1 MTTSKGIT
9 PAPTTTTTTIPAPVP
24 SPITTTPAAPAVANG
39 RPAAARHFP
48 EMPPRGDMQNVIHL
62 HEPGYITTLRRHL
75 AAAAPDTTL
84 VMGEIPLGW
93 RHDQRGGLLI
103 PDLIIAFGV
112 DPEAVI
118 AERGFSVSDWGKAPD
133 FVLEVAS
140 IHTARNDETHKR
152 GGYAGY
158 GVTEYWRFD
167 PTGGQRYRTGLAG
180 DRLVDVEYQP
190 IDIVRVD
197 DNRYWGYSAA
207 LGLNLCWEYG
217 ALWWHDPVANR
228 YLARHED
235 EINGRMA
242 AEGALIISQ
251 AERDDAVEERDAA
264 VAERDTVAAER
275 DAAVAERDATAEERD
290 AVAAERDATAEERDT
305 IAEERD
311 ATAAERDAAVAERDA
326 ALAREDAA
334 RARELELEAEIRRL
348 RGE

>member
-1 MTTSKGIT
+1 MTTSKRIT
-9 PAPTTTTTTIPAPVP
+9 PASALAPASTLTTAPIPAA
-24 SPITTTPAAPAVANG
+24 TPAVANG

-93 RHDQRGGLLI
+93 RYDQRGGLLI

-140 IHTARNDETHKR
+140 VHTARNDETHKR
-152 GGYAGY
+152 SGYAGY

-180 DRLVDVEYQP
+180 DRLVDGEYQP
-190 IDIVRVD
+190 IDIVKVD
-197 DNRYWGYSAA
+197 DDRYWGYSAA

-217 ALWWHDPVANR
+217 ALWWHDPASNR

-251 AERDDAVEERDAA
+251 AEREMIAEERDAA
-264 VAERDTVAAER
+264 VAERD
-275 DAAVAERDATAEERD
+275 AV
-290 AVAAERDATAEERDT
+290 AEERDT
-305 IAEERD
+305 IAAERDAVAEERD
-311 ATAAERDAAVAERDA
+311 AIAEERDAIAEERDA

>member
-1 MTTSKGIT
+1 MTMNKRIT
-9 PAPTTTTTTIPAPVP
+9 AATASTTAL
-24 SPITTTPAAPAVANG
+24 APASTNG
-39 RPAAARHFP
+39 RQSKAIRQFP
-48 EMPPRGDMQNVIHL
+48 EMPPRGDMQNIIHL

-75 AAAAPDTTL
+75 DAAAPAATL
-84 VMGEIPLGW
+84 VMGEIPLAW
-93 RHDQRGGLLI
+93 SHDQRGGLLI

-112 DPEAVI
+112 DPEIVI
-118 AERGFSVSDWGKAPD
+118 AERGFSVADWGKAPD

-167 PTGGQRYRTGLAG
+167 PTGGRRYRTGLAG
-180 DRLVDVEYQP
+180 DRLVDGEYQP
-190 IDIVRVD
+190 IEVVRVAD
-197 DNRYWGYSAA
+197 DCYRGYSAA
-207 LGLNLCWEYG
+207 LNLNLCWEHG
-217 ALWWHDPVANR
+217 ALWWHDPVADR
-228 YLARHED
+228 YLTRHED

-264 VAERDTVAAER
+264 VAERDAALAREDAAIADR
-275 DAAVAERDATAEERD
+275 DAALARE
-290 AVAAERDATAEERDT
+290 
-305 IAEERD
+305 
-311 ATAAERDAAVAERDA
+311 DAAVAERDA

-334 RARELELEAEIRRL
+334 RARELELEAELRRL

>member
-1 MTTSKGIT
+1 MTTSKRIT
-9 PAPTTTTTTIPAPVP
+9 PAATTIPA
-24 SPITTTPAAPAVANG
+24 STLTTAPIPAATPSVANG

-93 RHDQRGGLLI
+93 RYDQRGGLLI

-140 IHTARNDETHKR
+140 VHTARNDETHKR
-152 GGYAGY
+152 SGYAGY

-180 DRLVDVEYQP
+180 DRLVDGEYQP
-190 IDIVRVD
+190 IDIVKVD
-197 DNRYWGYSAA
+197 DDRYWGYSAA

-217 ALWWHDPVANR
+217 ALWWHDPVTNR

-251 AERDDAVEERDAA
+251 AEREIIAEERDTAAAERDDALEERDAA
-264 VAERDTVAAER
+264 VAERDAI
-275 DAAVAERDATAEERD
+275 
-290 AVAAERDATAEERDT
+290 AAERDATAAERDT

-311 ATAAERDAAVAERDA
+311 AVAEERDAIAAERDA